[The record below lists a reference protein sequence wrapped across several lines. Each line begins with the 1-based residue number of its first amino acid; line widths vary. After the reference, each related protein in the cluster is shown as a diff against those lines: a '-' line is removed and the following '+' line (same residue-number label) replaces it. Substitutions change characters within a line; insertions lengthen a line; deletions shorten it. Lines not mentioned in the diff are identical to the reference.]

1 MSDQPVTYGPIQ
13 ERFRRFLP
21 ELIYG
26 ANDGVVTTLA
36 IIAGV
41 VGADLSTRIILIL
54 GFANLFADGVS
65 MGASK
70 VLSER
75 SRIDIRPTL
84 IGVAPQGIATFLG
97 FFVAGLMPLLAY
109 LVPYEDGNRFAWAV
123 AAASLTLFLVGAS
136 RALVTDRH
144 WLPSGIEMLVI
155 GAAAGGIAYAV
166 GVLGAALTGI

>member
-1 MSDQPVTYGPIQ
+1 MSDQATYGPIQ

-36 IIAGV
+36 VVAGV
-41 VGADLSTRIILIL
+41 VGADLSARIILIL

-75 SRIDIRPTL
+75 SRIDTRPSL
-84 IGVAPQGIATFLG
+84 VDAAPQGVATFIG
-97 FFVAGLMPLLAY
+97 FFIAGLMPLLVY
-109 LVPYEDGNRFAWAV
+109 LIPYQDGDRFLWAV
-123 AAASLTLFLVGAS
+123 AAASITLFLVGSS
-136 RALVTDRH
+136 RALVTDRG
-144 WLPSGIEMLVI
+144 WLPSGIEMLAI
-155 GAAAGGIAYAV
+155 GAAAGGIAYGV
-166 GVLGAALTGI
+166 GVFGAALTGI

>member
-26 ANDGVVTTLA
+26 ANDGVVTTVA

-41 VGADLSTRIILIL
+41 VGADMSTRIILIL

-109 LVPYEDGNRFAWAV
+109 LVPYED
-123 AAASLTLFLVGAS
+123 
-136 RALVTDRH
+136 

-155 GAAAGGIAYAV
+155 GAAAGGIAYGV